1 MFQDFIQL
9 YIAERVPFNLS
20 NIYHS
25 EIVYVAPKLFV
36 HDCYFRSWLLSF
48 DIGIAICKVILAPQ
62 TSKYLLYTTLF
73 AVLVLEAAA
82 GVV

>member
-25 EIVYVAPKLFV
+25 EIIYVAPKFV

-48 DIGIAICKVILAPQ
+48 DIGIAR
-62 TSKYLLYTTLF
+62 
-73 AVLVLEAAA
+73 
-82 GVV
+82 